1 MTYIDG
7 VFFGTSGETKP
18 TDVNEPAFWYNIDNE
33 DEHKVYAFETESKQW
48 IPQD

>member
-7 VFFGTSGETKP
+7 VYYGDSTETKP

-33 DEHKVYAFETESKQW
+33 DEHKIYAFNVGTSEW